1 MLSKEKNSN
10 KFSDLKAL
18 FKGEKRKK
26 GERRRETGFLYSYIP
41 FSFLP
46 SFILRFS

>member
-18 FKGEKRKK
+18 FKGAGEKGKKEEGRKEK
-26 GERRRETGFLYSYIP
+26 NI
-41 FSFLP
+41 
-46 SFILRFS
+46 